1 MANELE
7 KTTEETNNAPAET
20 QKAPDDGKRVKELEA
35 EIAKLKQAVTNASA
49 DASKYKKELQA
60 KQTDEERATAEREAA
75 EAAKQAELD
84 ELRTKWNVSEHEK
97 NFMQLGFD
105 AELAKETAEAMK
117 QYKPEEL
124 ETLFGGIRKFIESH
138 DKQMAEKALLNNPKL
153 PGGNS
158 TRTVTREEFK
168 QMGYREMV
176 AFKNEHPELFAEYTK

>member
-7 KTTEETNNAPAET
+7 KTTEETNNVPAET

-97 NFMQLGFD
+97 NFMQLS
-105 AELAKETAEAMK
+105 L
-117 QYKPEEL
+117 
-124 ETLFGGIRKFIESH
+124 I
-138 DKQMAEKALLNNPKL
+138 
-153 PGGNS
+153 
-158 TRTVTREEFK
+158 
-168 QMGYREMV
+168 
-176 AFKNEHPELFAEYTK
+176 